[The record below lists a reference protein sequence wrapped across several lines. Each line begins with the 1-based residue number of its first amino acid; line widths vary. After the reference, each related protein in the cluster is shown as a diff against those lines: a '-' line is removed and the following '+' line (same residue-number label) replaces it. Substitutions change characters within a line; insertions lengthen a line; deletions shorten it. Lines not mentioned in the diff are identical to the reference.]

1 MQWLSLSLSQIH
13 TIHKVR
19 RLHFPFFRFYFSLQ
33 DLVPCDTASVRVK
46 STIPMKR
53 FAFCSLT
60 EAHTPGSLSLSHSL
74 SLSLSLTLS
83 LSLSLSLT
91 LSLSPCTHTISPW
104 LVLPTHTGLIS
115 PPEQQWTNKDKWSHT
130 RGLTDWLETEGWGA
144 SGVWQR
150 VCTAMTES
158 KHYSFSYSSANQKL
172 SVQTIR
178 AEV

>member
-1 MQWLSLSLSQIH
+1 MQCLSLSFSHIH

-74 SLSLSLTLS
+74 SLSLSL
-83 LSLSLSLT
+83 
-91 LSLSPCTHTISPW
+91 SPCTHTISPW

-115 PPEQQWTNKDKWSHT
+115 PPEQQWPNKDKWSHT

-150 VCTAMTES
+150 VCTAMTQS
-158 KHYSFSYSSANQKL
+158 KHYSFFYSSANQKL

>member
-1 MQWLSLSLSQIH
+1 MQWLSLSFSHIH

-19 RLHFPFFRFYFSLQ
+19 RLHFPFFRLYFSLQ

-60 EAHTPGSLSLSHSL
+60 EAHTPGSFSLSHSL
-74 SLSLSLTLS
+74 SLSLSS
-83 LSLSLSLT
+83 
-91 LSLSPCTHTISPW
+91 CTHTVSPW